1 MKPGP
6 TVLVGRPSVAYSG
19 AAIFVGPS
27 TPCLAALLQAM
38 SSRPKACTAQA
49 SSASASPGGGHI
61 GAREL
66 RLPARLLNQPHGLVA
81 GGIVVVGHQ
90 QLHALLCTPHRD
102 GPADTGTRARQA
114 PVTSAIFPC
123 SVEPSFLS

>member
-27 TPCLAALLQAM
+27 TPC
-38 SSRPKACTAQA
+38 
-49 SSASASPGGGHI
+49 
-61 GAREL
+61 
-66 RLPARLLNQPHGLVA
+66 LNQPHGLVA

-123 SVEPSFLS
+123 SVKPSFLSSACAGVKAAARTRVFLMNSDVVCRGPEPHRVDG